1 MAFQS
6 KALADS
12 TPFPVNIANSTWPA
26 TVSLVSSAAGR
37 LVRLSADGGATY
49 FTPVYDPYA
58 TSASSITVTIS
69 APVSHVE
76 FTGVAGN
83 VWSAR

>member
-6 KALADS
+6 APLADS
-12 TPFPVNIANSTWPA
+12 TPFPVNIATSTWPA

-37 LVRLSADGGATY
+37 LIELSTDGGITY
-49 FTPVYDPYA
+49 FTPTYDN
-58 TSASSITVTIS
+58 TSVGGIS
-69 APVSHVE
+69 VAVLAPVSHAR
-76 FTGVAGN
+76 FTGIAGD

>member
-6 KALADS
+6 APLADS
-12 TPFPVNIANSTWPA
+12 TPFPVNIATSTWPA

-37 LVRLSADGGATY
+37 LIELSTDGGVTY
-49 FTPVYDPYA
+49 FTPTYDNEGV
-58 TSASSITVTIS
+58 SGIS
-69 APVSHVE
+69 VAILAPVSHAR
-76 FTGVAGN
+76 FTGVAGD

>member
-6 KALADS
+6 APLTNS
-12 TPFPVNIANSTWPA
+12 TPLAVNIANSTWPA

-37 LVRLSADGGATY
+37 LIELSADGGATY
-49 FTPVYDPYA
+49 FTPVYDN
-58 TSASSITVTIS
+58 SSTGSISVAIT
-69 APVSHVE
+69 APVSHAR
-76 FTGVAGN
+76 FTGIAGD